1 MDIGRSQF
9 IVLRSPHPFLAALLS
24 CKTEKI
30 GSARLTI
37 GSSRIIG
44 NVQRLKLI
52 HSVRQIHRNL
62 GAPCGLGITSPVQI
76 YLSLE
81 SISSRTPDTASSP
94 LRVRPLDRKIVQKFV
109 RNVRE
114 DPVNDFLLRSTP
126 VFVVCQ

>member
-24 CKTEKI
+24 CKT
-30 GSARLTI
+30 
-37 GSSRIIG
+37 
-44 NVQRLKLI
+44 
-52 HSVRQIHRNL
+52 
-62 GAPCGLGITSPVQI
+62 SPVQI

-81 SISSRTPDTASSP
+81 SIGSRTPDTAGSP
-94 LRVRPLDRKIVQKFV
+94 LCVRPLDRKIVQKFV

-114 DPVNDFLLRSTP
+114 DSVNDFLLRCTT